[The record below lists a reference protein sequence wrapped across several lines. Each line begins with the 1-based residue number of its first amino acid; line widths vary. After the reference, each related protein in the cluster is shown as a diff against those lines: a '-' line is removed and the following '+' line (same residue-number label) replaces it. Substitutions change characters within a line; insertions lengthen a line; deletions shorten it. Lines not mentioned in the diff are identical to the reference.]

1 MRMVMT
7 AVMALAVTASAVAAV
22 FLNEKGGNYRVVTDE
37 AEVEADDI
45 LLFASYAK
53 DYAEKASTLRI
64 MTTLSAEQD
73 GKCDL

>member
-1 MRMVMT
+1 MT

-37 AEVEADDI
+37 AEVEVEADDI